1 MFDTGTPRPA
11 LEAAMA
17 RDPERRLGRGRGSE
31 ALRQPG

>member
-17 RDPERRLGRGRGSE
+17 RDPERRRGRGFE